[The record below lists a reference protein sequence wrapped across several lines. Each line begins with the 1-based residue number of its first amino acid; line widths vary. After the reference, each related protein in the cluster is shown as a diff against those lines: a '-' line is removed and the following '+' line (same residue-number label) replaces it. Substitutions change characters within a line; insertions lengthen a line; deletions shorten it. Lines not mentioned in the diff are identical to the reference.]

1 MGKTFFLPLF
11 HVVFKVLQKFSDFL
25 LIMVVP
31 LFYSGIFYQSN
42 YKNRNITTF
51 FVQKQGTNEMQR
63 IYFGG
68 RREPN

>member
-1 MGKTFFLPLF
+1 MAKTFFLPLF

-31 LFYSGIFYQSN
+31 LFYSGIFYQLN
-42 YKNRNITTF
+42 YKNGNITTF

-63 IYFGG
+63 IYYGG